1 MITDRDTNFV
11 YFSSL
16 IKERPALQSFWLYL
30 GKALK
35 KAGIPYG
42 FIENTNDIWC
52 RDYMPVQ
59 IAPKAF
65 VQFTFYPSSCDNVK
79 HRHTITN
86 TSLVRLSS
94 SLSGTTTQHPLLM
107 DGGNVVRAA
116 NAVVMTEHIFKENKT
131 LAKEE
136 VLSQLK
142 QALQV
147 KQLYIIPSQP
157 HDFTG
162 HADGMVRFVDE
173 HTLLVAD
180 YSQELDYWKTRY
192 RNALQKTNLR
202 LIDFPAVNSER
213 KNKGGDYTA
222 HGCYINFAWI
232 GDVILFP
239 QFDLPEDKEAL
250 KEVKRIFKDCQVI
263 PVDCADLAEESGVLN
278 CATWNVRIK

>member
-16 IKERPALQSFWLYL
+16 IKERQALKSFWLYL
-30 GKALK
+30 EKTLK
-35 KAGIPYG
+35 RAGIPYG

-59 IAPKAF
+59 VAPKAF
-65 VQFTFYPSSCDNVK
+65 VQFKYYPSSCDNEK
-79 HRHTITN
+79 YRPTITD
-86 TSLVRLSS
+86 TSQVRLSS
-94 SLSGTTTQHPLLM
+94 PLPGITTQHPLLL
-107 DGGNVVRAA
+107 DGGNVVRAT

-131 LAKEE
+131 LDKED
-136 VLSQLK
+136 VVSQLK
-142 QALQV
+142 RALQV
-147 KQLYIIPSQP
+147 EQLYVIPSQP
-157 HDFTG
+157 YDFTG

-173 HTLLVAD
+173 NTLLVAD

-192 RNALQKTNLR
+192 RNALQKTGLR
-202 LIDFPAVNSER
+202 LIDFPAVNTKR

-239 QFDLPEDKEAL
+239 QFDLLEDNAAL
-250 KEVKRIFKDCQVI
+250 KEVKQVFKDYEVI
-263 PVDCADLAEESGVLN
+263 PVPAADIAEDGGVLN
-278 CATWNVRIK
+278 CATWNVQI